1 MILLKDLKPKHTYR
15 KEDFDI
21 VNIRASNH
29 IIQGTRCVFFT
40 KNNTS
45 RLYNARVKGGVSFR
59 PRHPYEL
66 VHPEK
71 SVETRTHVFY
81 REARGQPY
89 EYLGLSLKIS
99 DDSQDG
105 KDRNKL
111 EL

>member
-1 MILLKDLKPKHTYR
+1 MILLKDLKPHHTYR

-29 IIQGTRCVFFT
+29 IIEGTRCVFFT

-45 RLYNARVKGGVSFR
+45 RLYNARVKGGVSFK
-59 PRHPYEL
+59 PRHSCEAVL
-66 VHPEK
+66 SGET
-71 SVETRTHVFY
+71 VETRTHVFY

-99 DDSQDG
+99 DDSQD
-105 KDRNKL
+105 RNKL